1 MSGGDDPI
9 GVLAAGGAGLVACEA
24 LARVMPKEDLVLMAD
39 TAYAPYA
46 RRPARVVVDRV
57 TRLADELAGMGVKLV
72 VVASAQGSMDA
83 LAAVRARLAV
93 PVLGP
98 ERLVAE
104 ATARA
109 GGRPAALITGASCVR
124 GLQYGRGL
132 RRERGGAGLIWD
144 AWPGLRESVE
154 AGRPVD
160 PALIA
165 AHLEAL
171 RGRGV
176 AALVLACPHAGAIA
190 ADLRRAAPDMAVVD
204 GSDVVAARAKQVLL
218 RAGLLARRKRPGR
231 RIVLSSD
238 PAAAQSVLA
247 ARR

>member
-1 MSGGDDPI
+1 VTAEAPI
-9 GVLAAGGAGLVACEA
+9 GVLAAGGAGLVACDA
-24 LARVMPKEDLVLMAD
+24 LSRVMPKEDLVLMAD

-46 RRPARVVVDRV
+46 RRPGRVVADRV
-57 TRLADELAGMGVKLV
+57 TRLADELAGMGVKLIV
-72 VVASAQGSMDA
+72 LASAQGAMDA
-83 LAAVRARLAV
+83 LDAVRARVAV

-109 GGRPAALITGASCVR
+109 GGRPAAVITGAGCVR

-132 RRERGGAGLIWD
+132 RRERGGAGVIWD
-144 AWPGLRESVE
+144 GWPDLRETVE

-160 PALIA
+160 PAAVEARI
-165 AHLEAL
+165 EAL
-171 RGRGV
+171 RRNGV
-176 AALVLACPHAGAIA
+176 AAVMLACPHAGAIA
-190 ADLRRAAPDMAVVD
+190 ADIRRAAPDMAVVD
-204 GSDVVAARAKQVLL
+204 GSDVVAARAKQLLL

-231 RIVLSSD
+231 RVVLSSD
-238 PAAAQSVLA
+238 PAAAQRVLA

>member
-1 MSGGDDPI
+1 
-9 GVLAAGGAGLVACEA
+9 
-24 LARVMPKEDLVLMAD
+24 MPKEDLVLIAD

-72 VVASAQGSMDA
+72 VLASAQGSMDA
-83 LAAVRARLAV
+83 LAAVRGRVAA
-93 PVLGP
+93 PVLAP

-104 ATARA
+104 AAARA
-109 GGRPAALITGASCVR
+109 GGRPAALVTGAGCVR

-132 RRERGGAGLIWD
+132 RRERGGLGTIWD

-154 AGRPVD
+154 GGRAYD
-160 PALIA
+160 A
-165 AHLEAL
+165 AEVTARVGAL
-171 RGRGV
+171 RQKGV
-176 AALVLACPHAGAIA
+176 GAVLLACPHAAAIA
-190 ADLRRAAPDMAVVD
+190 PEVRAVAAPDIAVVD
-204 GSDVVAARAKQVLL
+204 VSEVVAARAKQLLL

-231 RIVLSSD
+231 RMVLSSD

-247 ARR
+247 ARS

>member
-1 MSGGDDPI
+1 MSGDDPI
-9 GVLAAGGAGLVACEA
+9 GVLAAGGAGLVACDA

-57 TRLADELAGMGVKLV
+57 TRLADDLAGMGVKLV
-72 VVASAQGSMDA
+72 VLASAQGTMDA
-83 LAAVRARLAV
+83 LTAVRSRMSV
-93 PVLGP
+93 PVLAP

-104 ATARA
+104 AAARA
-109 GGRPAALITGASCVR
+109 GGRRAAVITGAACVR

-132 RRERGGAGLIWD
+132 RSERGSSGVIWD
-144 AWPGLRESVE
+144 AWPDLREAVE
-154 AGRPVD
+154 AGRAVD

-165 AHLEAL
+165 ARLEAL
-171 RGRGV
+171 RQNGV
-176 AALVLACPHAGAIA
+176 GAVVLACPHAGAVA
-190 ADLRRAAPDMAVVD
+190 AEVRRAAPDIAVVD
-204 GSDVVAARAKQVLL
+204 GSEIVAARVKQLLL

-247 ARR
+247 ARS

>member
-1 MSGGDDPI
+1 MSGDDPI

-24 LARVMPKEDLVLMAD
+24 LHRVMPKEDLVLMAD

-57 TRLADELAGMGVKLV
+57 TRLADELAAMGVKLV
-72 VVASAQGSMDA
+72 VVASAQGAMDA

-93 PVLGP
+93 PVLAP

-104 ATARA
+104 AAARA
-109 GGRPAALITGASCVR
+109 GGRPAALVTGAGCVR

-132 RRERGGAGLIWD
+132 RRERGGTGVIWD
-144 AWPGLRESVE
+144 PWPGLRESIE
-154 AGRPVD
+154 GGRGYE
-160 PALIA
+160 PAELA
-165 AHLEAL
+165 ARVEAL
-171 RGRGV
+171 RRRGV
-176 AALVLACPHAGAIA
+176 AAVALACPHAGAIA
-190 ADLRRAAPDMAVVD
+190 ADLRSAAPDIAVVD
-204 GSDVVAARAKQVLL
+204 GSDVVAARTKQVLL

-231 RIVLSSD
+231 RMVLSSD

-247 ARR
+247 ARS

>member
-1 MSGGDDPI
+1 
-9 GVLAAGGAGLVACEA
+9 
-24 LARVMPKEDLVLMAD
+24 MPKEDLVLMAD

-57 TRLADELAGMGVKLV
+57 TRLADELGAMGVKLV

-83 LAAVRARLAV
+83 LDAVRARLTV

-104 ATARA
+104 AAARA
-109 GGRPAALITGASCVR
+109 GGRPAAIVTGAGCVR

-132 RRERGGAGLIWD
+132 RRERGGVGVVWD

-154 AGRPVD
+154 GGRAYDEAELTARV
-160 PALIA
+160 
-165 AHLEAL
+165 EAL
-171 RGRGV
+171 RSRGV
-176 AALVLACPHAGAIA
+176 AAIALACPHAGAVA
-190 ADLRRAAPDMAVVD
+190 ADVRRAAPDIAVVD
-204 GSDVVAARAKQVLL
+204 GSDVVAARAKQLLL
-218 RAGLLARRKRPGR
+218 RAGLLTRRKRPGR
-231 RIVLSSD
+231 RMVLSSD
-238 PAAAQSVLA
+238 PAAAQRVLA